1 MGVGADEDELT
12 AASLDPDALAD
23 PSDHHPLGRSRRG
36 IGPGRSPP
44 SGSGPLSSPPSLN
57 PSSPNASNRLGD
69 VALEGTNDVVS
80 RFVTFLVLIVIYR
93 AGSEMPLAFFRLPSD
108 AGAVAGNVFSEFV
121 SSIVPA
127 GAAEAAA
134 AETAAALSSQSAAF
148 WSISSDLALPR
159 GVSLFHVGVGPFI
172 AASIAMQVLVALT
185 PSLKELTKD
194 QVGQQTIKQY
204 TRYLTFVVAVA
215 QSVVTAA
222 ELAPFAVPGAV
233 PVGGTFAYYA
243 AVVPAFVAGAL
254 AVAWLADEMTNR
266 GLGQGTS
273 VMITM
278 SVCGAYWSAAK
289 YHWAAICS
297 ATWATAWPFVA
308 AALALTAGSVLV
320 QSGTCRVP
328 LAYFQGPTVP
338 GLPRVVREEVDHV
351 PFKINP
357 LGMQPVLVAVF
368 LCEGACWLAKNAGA
382 GEGVVNALRA
392 ALTASGGC
400 PGLYYCVFFLIV
412 FGFSYLDLQDTPK
425 EVSEYLVKIG
435 ARIPDVRPGDATVA
449 HLAAM
454 QSGARFFGGASLGVV
469 AVACAAADEWTRQT
483 AGVCVGFTSMLIV
496 TSTILQLKRQIVAMG
511 QMPKLDQV
519 IASV

>member
-1 MGVGADEDELT
+1 
-12 AASLDPDALAD
+12 
-23 PSDHHPLGRSRRG
+23 
-36 IGPGRSPP
+36 
-44 SGSGPLSSPPSLN
+44 
-57 PSSPNASNRLGD
+57 
-69 VALEGTNDVVS
+69 
-80 RFVTFLVLIVIYR
+80 
-93 AGSEMPLAFFRLPSD
+93 
-108 AGAVAGNVFSEFV
+108 
-121 SSIVPA
+121 
-127 GAAEAAA
+127 
-134 AETAAALSSQSAAF
+134 
-148 WSISSDLALPR
+148 
-159 GVSLFHVGVGPFI
+159 
-172 AASIAMQVLVALT
+172 MQVLVALT

-222 ELAPFAVPGAV
+222 ELAPPPSPARFPSGE
-233 PVGGTFAYYA
+233 PSNYA

-368 LCEGACWLAKNAGA
+368 LCEGACCVGQKRRRGRGGSCARCPARRSPRRGVPGA
-382 GEGVVNALRA
+382 VLLRVFSALRVRVHA
-392 ALTASGGC
+392 
-400 PGLYYCVFFLIV
+400 PG
-412 FGFSYLDLQDTPK
+412 P
-425 EVSEYLVKIG
+425 
-435 ARIPDVRPGDATVA
+435 PGHA
-449 HLAAM
+449 
-454 QSGARFFGGASLGVV
+454 QG
-469 AVACAAADEWTRQT
+469 E
-483 AGVCVGFTSMLIV
+483 
-496 TSTILQLKRQIVAMG
+496 
-511 QMPKLDQV
+511 
-519 IASV
+519 

>member
-1 MGVGADEDELT
+1 L
-12 AASLDPDALAD
+12 
-23 PSDHHPLGRSRRG
+23 
-36 IGPGRSPP
+36 
-44 SGSGPLSSPPSLN
+44 
-57 PSSPNASNRLGD
+57 
-69 VALEGTNDVVS
+69 
-80 RFVTFLVLIVIYR
+80 
-93 AGSEMPLAFFRLPSD
+93 
-108 AGAVAGNVFSEFV
+108 
-121 SSIVPA
+121 
-127 GAAEAAA
+127 
-134 AETAAALSSQSAAF
+134 
-148 WSISSDLALPR
+148 
-159 GVSLFHVGVGPFI
+159 
-172 AASIAMQVLVALT
+172 
-185 PSLKELTKD
+185 
-194 QVGQQTIKQY
+194 
-204 TRYLTFVVAVA
+204 
-215 QSVVTAA
+215 
-222 ELAPFAVPGAV
+222 V

-435 ARIPDVRPGDATVA
+435 ARIPDVRPGEATVA

-496 TSTILQLKRQIVAMG
+496 TSTILQLKRQVVAMG

>member
-1 MGVGADEDELT
+1 
-12 AASLDPDALAD
+12 
-23 PSDHHPLGRSRRG
+23 
-36 IGPGRSPP
+36 
-44 SGSGPLSSPPSLN
+44 
-57 PSSPNASNRLGD
+57 
-69 VALEGTNDVVS
+69 
-80 RFVTFLVLIVIYR
+80 
-93 AGSEMPLAFFRLPSD
+93 
-108 AGAVAGNVFSEFV
+108 
-121 SSIVPA
+121 
-127 GAAEAAA
+127 
-134 AETAAALSSQSAAF
+134 
-148 WSISSDLALPR
+148 
-159 GVSLFHVGVGPFI
+159 
-172 AASIAMQVLVALT
+172 
-185 PSLKELTKD
+185 
-194 QVGQQTIKQY
+194 
-204 TRYLTFVVAVA
+204 
-215 QSVVTAA
+215 
-222 ELAPFAVPGAV
+222 
-233 PVGGTFAYYA
+233 
-243 AVVPAFVAGAL
+243 
-254 AVAWLADEMTNR
+254 
-266 GLGQGTS
+266 
-273 VMITM
+273 
-278 SVCGAYWSAAK
+278 
-289 YHWAAICS
+289 
-297 ATWATAWPFVA
+297 
-308 AALALTAGSVLV
+308 V
-320 QSGTCRVP
+320 QSETCRVP

-368 LCEGACWLAKNAGA
+368 LCEGVCWLAKNAGA

-400 PGLYYCVFFLIV
+400 PGLFYCVFFLIV

-435 ARIPDVRPGDATVA
+435 ARIPDVRPGEATVA